1 MSSRTTLKT
10 YFLKGASPTEAQFSD
25 LIDSTLIIDSDLV
38 DNFSSTS
45 VVSAL
50 TANAGKV
57 LNDSLVSLDARVA
70 ILEGAS
76 TTYLSNYY
84 TKSEVDSS
92 INSVNTAIDG
102 KVSTSTFDTLSSS
115 VSSLTSSLSG
125 KSDTG
130 HSHVMSDI
138 TDLQSALDA
147 KTTQTYVDNTKA
159 YLEGLIGAINP
170 GGNYNSEIN
179 AIDVRVTSI
188 ESQSYATT
196 AQLSAKA
203 SASHVH
209 SLSDISDLDLSL
221 YYDKAEV
228 DVLLSNV
235 VPKPHTHIENDIT
248 DLDKYTKA
256 QTDLKLTD
264 HNNLTNN
271 PHNVTKA
278 QVSLGNVENL
288 SVADLFATPQAQAFA
303 TDAELQAASLA
314 SNTHISS
321 TLNPHNVTKAQ
332 VSLGNVPNINFQSL
346 LDAHLNASNPHNINL
361 TYFDVY
367 SRAETDT
374 RVVHYID
381 TLRYAF
387 KPTTPTDGAGAVGDI
402 AYDNTGLY
410 FKFGSTDWR
419 QVLASKSFNDGSAS
433 SKFEVEAPKFEVTT
447 PGGVNLFKVDNT
459 TNTTNINTANVSIGG
474 TTNISGQVSL
484 GSGLTAQGAV
494 SINNTLNVSAHSV
507 LSTLRAT
514 DVVSDSLGTGAITCS
529 SLNATNDVSV
539 AGNLTVSGTTTSI
552 DTTNLLIEDNM
563 VVLNKNQTGTPSSV
577 LDSGIEVERGTETNA
592 KIFWDEATDKWKCD
606 LGGNVKTI
614 TFNEDAPATYPPSLH
629 THAWSEITSVPSTFA
644 PSSHTHPWSQITSIP
659 TTFTPSSHTHP
670 WSEITSV
677 PTTFTPSSHS
687 HAWSEIT
694 SKPTT
699 FTPSSHGHAWSEI
712 TSKPTTFAPSSHTHS
727 ASQITDFTSSVNTLI
742 SSSSG
747 SSPTTTTTNLT
758 SGIISPPSAW
768 GSNQPSARFSY
779 TLSGNMVTVQWYL
792 SGANNSTPLS
802 ALNGDSIYY
811 VLGGPTSAVA
821 FDKKNSDHII
831 KVPIS
836 VNDFTGQNI
845 SATGLAN
852 VNVHLDNNTRIG
864 LSFWGIPNSTTG
876 NLWEV
881 SGQLTY
887 PT

>member
-1 MSSRTTLKT
+1 MSGRTTLKT
-10 YFLKGASPTEAQFSD
+10 YFLTGSSPTEANFAD
-25 LIDSTLIIDSDLV
+25 LIDSVLV
-38 DNFSSTS
+38 LSEDITGSLASTS
-45 VVSAL
+45 DTLALSAS
-50 TANAGKV
+50 AGKA
-57 LNDSLVSLDARVA
+57 LNDSITGLDSRVTT
-70 ILEGAS
+70 LEGADNNFA
-76 TTYLSNYY
+76 SNYY
-84 TKSEVDSS
+84 TKSEVDTNISAVS
-92 INSVNTAIDG
+92 NQFNTLPYASQISAIDG
-102 KVSTSTFDTLSSS
+102 RVSTLESSTSGYANS
-115 VSSLTSSLSG
+115 VHAHTISDVTGLQGELDLKATITFVREVESSLVSIINNLEVGDESAEVALLQSQVAVINTTISSLPTA
-125 KSDTG
+125 SD
-130 HSHVMSDI
+130 
-138 TDLQSALDA
+138 L
-147 KTTQTYVDNTKA
+147 NTKA
-159 YLEGLIGAINP
+159 
-170 GGNYNSEIN
+170 
-179 AIDVRVTSI
+179 D
-188 ESQSYATT
+188 ATHT
-196 AQLSAKA
+196 
-203 SASHVH
+203 HVVA
-209 SLSDISDLDLSL
+209 DISDINSA
-221 YYDKAEV
+221 YYNKSQTDA
-228 DVLLSNV
+228 LLSNV
-235 VPKPHTHIENDIT
+235 QPSAHTHTESEIT

-303 TDAELQAASLA
+303 TDAELQAASLS

-321 TLNPHNVTKAQ
+321 TNNPHNVTKAQ

-614 TFNEDAPATYPPSLH
+614 TFDEDAPATYPPSLH